1 MTGTRQGGTHLVSDY
16 IDGEEEEEYDQDVD
30 KDKLV
35 ELMEDRFDHV

>member
-16 IDGEEEEEYDQDVD
+16 IDGEEEDVD

-35 ELMEDRFDHV
+35 ELMEEAFDHV

>member
-16 IDGEEEEEYDQDVD
+16 IDGEEKENDQDVD
-30 KDKLV
+30 KYKLV

>member
-16 IDGEEEEEYDQDVD
+16 IDGEEEEYDQDVD